1 MNVKMRRFKP
11 LKLVRRGFYASR
23 SARKLCFGLSVLPWK
38 VEGKTEV
45 KMHQSREPMNGNEP
59 LVCIIDDDLSVRES
73 LSDLLESVGLKAQA
87 FASADE
93 FLTRSSLEVPGCLVL
108 DVQLPGISGLDL
120 QQQLRSGDTQ
130 IPIVFMTGYGDIP
143 TSVRAM
149 KAGAIE
155 FLTKPCRDQDLLS
168 AVNQAIERGRA
179 IDRLKDR
186 SAEDQSHRENAP
198 RDQPSFSE
206 IVGESAALHQVL
218 KEIELVAPSEA
229 TVLILGETGTGKEL
243 IAQAVH
249 QRSRRK
255 DKPLVRVNCTSIPKE
270 LFESEF
276 FGHSK
281 GAFTGAIRDRAG
293 RFEVAAGGTLF
304 LDEVGEIP
312 LALQSKLLRVL
323 QEKCYE
329 RVGEEKTRRA
339 DVRIVAATNRDL
351 EKEVAAGHFRE
362 DLYYRLN
369 VFRLKIA
376 PLRERKGDI
385 PLLAAFFLNLVAKDL
400 GCPKPR
406 LTPAGIETLQNY
418 DWPGNIRELRNA
430 IERAVIFA
438 RGGALEFDLPG
449 NRSNPASFERVDVK
463 RPEPEI
469 LTEPEIRR
477 RERDNIF
484 AVLQKT
490 SWKIKGADGAAELM
504 GLKPSTLI
512 SRIAKMGLKKPDFGP
527 RSQTPEANVRQVG
540 E

>member
-1 MNVKMRRFKP
+1 
-11 LKLVRRGFYASR
+11 
-23 SARKLCFGLSVLPWK
+23 
-38 VEGKTEV
+38 
-45 KMHQSREPMNGNEP
+45 MNGNEP
-59 LVCIIDDDLSVRES
+59 LVCIIDDELSVRES
-73 LSDLLESVGLKAQA
+73 LSDLLESMGLKAEA

-93 FLTRSSLEVPGCLVL
+93 FLAKSFSEVPSCLVL
-108 DVQLPGISGLDL
+108 DIQLPGISGLDL
-120 QQQLRSGDTQ
+120 QQQLRNGDTQ
-130 IPIVFMTGYGDIP
+130 IPIVFVTGYGDIP

-155 FLTKPCRDQDLLS
+155 FLTKPFRDQDLLT

-179 IDRLKDR
+179 IDRLEKT
-186 SAEDQSHRENAP
+186 SAEYQLHPGDTRC
-198 RDQPSFSE
+198 DQPRLSE

-218 KEIELVAPSEA
+218 KEIELVAPSDA
-229 TVLILGETGTGKEL
+229 TVLVLGETGTGKEL

-249 QRSRRK
+249 QRSRRR
-255 DKPLVRVNCTSIPKE
+255 DRPLVRVNCTSIPKE

-276 FGHSK
+276 FGHAK

-312 LALQSKLLRVL
+312 LALQGKLLRVL

-351 EKEVAAGHFRE
+351 EKEVAAGRFRG

-369 VFRLKIA
+369 VFPLKIA

-385 PLLAAFFLNLVAKDL
+385 PLLAAFFVNLVAKEL

-406 LTPAGIETLQNY
+406 LTQAGIETLQNY
-418 DWPGNIRELRNA
+418 DWPGNIRELRNV

-438 RGGALEFDLPG
+438 GGGALEFDLPANG
-449 NRSNPASFERVDVK
+449 SNPASFERVDVN

-490 SWKIKGADGAAELM
+490 SWKIKGADGAAELL

-512 SRIAKMGLKKPDFGP
+512 SRIAKMGLKKPDFA
-527 RSQTPEANVRQVG
+527 RRCQTPEAT
-540 E
+540 